1 MILLRYNDF
10 STGGELFL
18 KFYDY
23 PIISKESSLPV
34 FLVSVGLNEWQ
45 YHVKC
50 DKGDNYA
57 KALYCT
63 KGSGVLIM
71 NGEKHIIKPYTAF
84 FIPAGCPHEYYS
96 TDESWDTH
104 WIKPSGK
111 SCPDMLKALG
121 FDKPKIFPLS
131 KEEITYLYHCF
142 RCMHEA
148 LMSDKVDG
156 NFRASGYLYSFFIE
170 LSRLAAK
177 GKGSVQIAPAVTKAI
192 AYIDENY
199 MKQPGLESIS
209 KAAGV
214 SSQHLCRLFRQTLN
228 CRPMEYITKRK
239 IQAAK
244 MLLAETQK
252 TVDQIAEE
260 TGFCDS
266 SYFCK
271 IFKRFE
277 SITPSQFRS
286 IEQAL

>member
-1 MILLRYNDF
+1 M
-10 STGGELFL
+10 
-18 KFYDY
+18 
-23 PIISKESSLPV
+23 
-34 FLVSVGLNEWQ
+34 
-45 YHVKC
+45 
-50 DKGDNYA
+50 
-57 KALYCT
+57 
-63 KGSGVLIM
+63 
-71 NGEKHIIKPYTAF
+71 
-84 FIPAGCPHEYYS
+84 
-96 TDESWDTH
+96 
-104 WIKPSGK
+104 
-111 SCPDMLKALG
+111 
-121 FDKPKIFPLS
+121 
-131 KEEITYLYHCF
+131 
-142 RCMHEA
+142 
-148 LMSDKVDG
+148 
-156 NFRASGYLYSFFIE
+156 
-170 LSRLAAK
+170 SRLAAK
-177 GKGSVQIAPAVTKAI
+177 EKGSVQIAPAVTKAI

-199 MKQPGLESIS
+199 MKQTGLESIS

-214 SSQHLCRLFRQTLN
+214 SSQHLCRLFRQTVN

>member
-1 MILLRYNDF
+1 
-10 STGGELFL
+10 
-18 KFYDY
+18 
-23 PIISKESSLPV
+23 
-34 FLVSVGLNEWQ
+34 
-45 YHVKC
+45 
-50 DKGDNYA
+50 
-57 KALYCT
+57 
-63 KGSGVLIM
+63 M
-71 NGEKHIIKPYTAF
+71 NREKHIIKPYTAF

-121 FDKPKIFPLS
+121 FDKPKIFPLP
-131 KEEITYLYHCF
+131 KEEITYLDHCF

-148 LMSDKVDG
+148 LLSDKVDG

-177 GKGSVQIAPAVTKAI
+177 AKGSVQIAPAVTKAI

-228 CRPMEYITKRK
+228 CRPMEYITKRN

-252 TVDQIAEE
+252 TIDQIAGE

-271 IFKRFE
+271 IFQRFE

>member
-1 MILLRYNDF
+1 MILLIYNDF
-10 STGGELFL
+10 STGGELIL

-34 FLVSVGLNEWQ
+34 FLVSVGLSVQ
-45 YHVKC
+45 
-50 DKGDNYA
+50 
-57 KALYCT
+57 L
-63 KGSGVLIM
+63 
-71 NGEKHIIKPYTAF
+71 
-84 FIPAGCPHEYYS
+84 
-96 TDESWDTH
+96 
-104 WIKPSGK
+104 
-111 SCPDMLKALG
+111 
-121 FDKPKIFPLS
+121 
-131 KEEITYLYHCF
+131 
-142 RCMHEA
+142 
-148 LMSDKVDG
+148 
-156 NFRASGYLYSFFIE
+156 FIE
-170 LSRLAAK
+170 LSRLTAK

-266 SYFCK
+266 GYFCK
-271 IFKRFE
+271 IFKKFE

>member
-131 KEEITYLYHCF
+131 KEEITYLDHCF

-156 NFRASGYLYSFFIE
+156 NFRASGYLYSF
-170 LSRLAAK
+170 S
-177 GKGSVQIAPAVTKAI
+177 
-192 AYIDENY
+192 
-199 MKQPGLESIS
+199 
-209 KAAGV
+209 
-214 SSQHLCRLFRQTLN
+214 LN
-228 CRPMEYITKRK
+228 
-239 IQAAK
+239 
-244 MLLAETQK
+244 
-252 TVDQIAEE
+252 
-260 TGFCDS
+260 
-266 SYFCK
+266 
-271 IFKRFE
+271 
-277 SITPSQFRS
+277 
-286 IEQAL
+286 

>member
-1 MILLRYNDF
+1 M
-10 STGGELFL
+10 

-71 NGEKHIIKPYTAF
+71 NGEKHIINPYTAF

-111 SCPDMLKALG
+111 SCTDMFKALG
-121 FDKPKIFPLS
+121 FDKPKIFPLP
-131 KEEITYLYHCF
+131 KEEITYLDHCF

-148 LMSDKVDG
+148 LLSDKVDG

-170 LSRLAAK
+170 LSRLAAQYSDVNCTPEDIK
-177 GKGSVQIAPAVTKAI
+177 LYLERIARGTPVA
-192 AYIDENY
+192 
-199 MKQPGLESIS
+199 SR
-209 KAAGV
+209 AA
-214 SSQHLCRLFRQTLN
+214 SMSTN
-228 CRPMEYITKRK
+228 
-239 IQAAK
+239 
-244 MLLAETQK
+244 
-252 TVDQIAEE
+252 D
-260 TGFCDS
+260 
-266 SYFCK
+266 
-271 IFKRFE
+271 
-277 SITPSQFRS
+277 
-286 IEQAL
+286 IEQYLQSMREQKQGTADAEDSV

>member
-121 FDKPKIFPLS
+121 FDKPKISPLP
-131 KEEITYLYHCF
+131 KEEITYLDHCF

-148 LMSDKVDG
+148 LLSDKVDG
-156 NFRASGYLYSFFIE
+156 NSER
-170 LSRLAAK
+170 
-177 GKGSVQIAPAVTKAI
+177 QAI
-192 AYIDENY
+192 CTAF
-199 MKQPGLESIS
+199 S
-209 KAAGV
+209 
-214 SSQHLCRLFRQTLN
+214 LN
-228 CRPMEYITKRK
+228 
-239 IQAAK
+239 
-244 MLLAETQK
+244 
-252 TVDQIAEE
+252 
-260 TGFCDS
+260 
-266 SYFCK
+266 
-271 IFKRFE
+271 
-277 SITPSQFRS
+277 
-286 IEQAL
+286 